1 MRERVNPEDYKGVY
15 YDEIC
20 REDLIIMGE
29 EPEKT
34 AGYIKADK
42 GIYDGLWNI
51 SIETGLG
58 LLVDIRRIP
67 MKQEYIDEC
76 NRKDINPYE
85 QPVDQKI
92 YIAHPLSEYHLRK
105 DLTVIGYLTETR
117 VCKLI
122 NGERESFLNR

>member
-1 MRERVNPEDYKGVY
+1 MRERVNPGDYKGIY
-15 YDEIC
+15 YDEISPD
-20 REDLIIMGE
+20 DLIIMGE
-29 EPEKT
+29 EPESA
-34 AGYIKADK
+34 AGYIKAER
-42 GIYDGLWNI
+42 GIFESLWNI

-92 YIAHPLSEYHLRK
+92 YIAHPLSEYYLRK
-105 DLTVIGYLTETR
+105 DLTVIGFLTKKK